1 VHHPHVLRRFGL
13 TRDSIYAF
21 REVDRGRWL
30 GLTREQI
37 ESNFPGDLDNFA
49 KDPSWCGHGGETYT
63 QLFNRVIAA
72 RDRAIAKAREGGCKS
87 IAIVSHMWV
96 TKSMI
101 TDIQGVAPTEQ
112 DKWSEL
118 KVPTASIS
126 LVNYPLKEGG
136 GEAKIDYIGT
146 KPEVSQDDAAKAAS
160 TWGG

>member
-1 VHHPHVLRRFGL
+1 MRHGH
-13 TRDSIYAF
+13 

-37 ESNFPGDLDNFA
+37 ESKFPGDLENFA

-63 QLFNRVIAA
+63 QLFDRVIAA
-72 RDRAIAKAREGGCKS
+72 RDRAIARAREGGCRS

-101 TDIQGVAPTEQ
+101 TDIQGVKPTDQ
-112 DKWSEL
+112 ASWGKL
-118 KVPTASIS
+118 KVPTASVT
-126 LVNYPLKEGG
+126 LVDYPLKEGG
-136 GEAKIDYIGT
+136 GEARIEYIGT
-146 KPEVSQDDAAKAAS
+146 KPVVPQDEADKAAS